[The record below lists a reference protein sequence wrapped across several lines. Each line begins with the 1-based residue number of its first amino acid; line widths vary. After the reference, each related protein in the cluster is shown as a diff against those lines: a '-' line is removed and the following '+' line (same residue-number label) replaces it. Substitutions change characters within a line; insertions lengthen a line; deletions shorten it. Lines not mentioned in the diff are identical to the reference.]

1 MIVVVTSWRGIGA
14 STTAFLLAASLVGDE
29 PAWLVEADPAG
40 GVWAGRVDVAPAKVA
55 GLEHIAFGPRGVEPA
70 EQFGEVAQPVGAV
83 RVVTAPAD
91 PHRAHTCHRPR
102 VPWPSMLG
110 SLPGDV
116 VVDAGRHRSG
126 SPVGALWRVAD
137 VVVLVT
143 SPEVADVVSSS
154 EWLRTG
160 GRVAAD
166 EPGIGDV
173 PCTVAVVAAPGGVAF
188 GEQAIRSDLGE
199 RFGAWLDWDPSTVDL
214 MLLGA
219 SPNDRRLRRSALL
232 AGAQRLAG
240 AARRS
245 AEVLV

>member
-14 STTAFLLAASLVGDE
+14 STTAFLLAAQLTGDE

-40 GVWAGRVDVAPAKVA
+40 GVWAGRVDVAPTKIA
-55 GLEHIAFGPRGVEPA
+55 GLEHVAFGPSGLEPF
-70 EQFGEVAQPVGAV
+70 EQFSEVAQPVGAV
-83 RVVTAPAD
+83 RVITAPAD
-91 PHRAHTCHRPR
+91 PYRAFTCHRPR
-102 VPWPSMLG
+102 VAWPAMLG

-143 SPEVADVVSSS
+143 SPEVADVVASG
-154 EWLRTG
+154 EWLRAN

-173 PCTVAVVAAPGGVAF
+173 PCRVAVVAAPGGVSF
-188 GEQAIRSDLGE
+188 SEQAIHSDLGD
-199 RFGAWLDWDPSTVDL
+199 RFGAWLDWEPTTVDL
-214 MLLGA
+214 MLRGA
-219 SPNDRRLRRSALL
+219 SATDRRLRRSALL
-232 AGAQRLAG
+232 VGTHRLAD
-240 AARRS
+240 AVRHS
-245 AEVLV
+245 AEVQV